1 MRRFAAIF
9 TLMVL
14 LCGGASAQQDTVR
27 MSLILPFKAATVP
40 NNSAFDFYS
49 GVLLAL
55 EEFGSDSIA
64 VALEVYDS
72 ADSLGVPA
80 GALIFNDIVMGPIS
94 AAEITPL
101 AKTLFW
107 NKFIIS
113 PLDPA
118 CAPLTDT
125 LKIIQAPTSQEIQ
138 IRQLTEWACENR
150 YTEEDSLVVVCE
162 GNHYDPLRAVITEVL
177 DTLDQPYALVNC
189 EIFEDID
196 RIIGEKT
203 GETGFNRII
212 VASEREEFVKRITES
227 VAAWDTLRTVNL
239 YCPGKT
245 RNFTSISDSL
255 RTAAGVRT
263 VSAYSIDDTHPRTT
277 AFIVHY
283 KELYGALPNSFAYQ
297 GYDLTRYFVSLK
309 LKSGYHWF
317 RKLEEYKM
325 EGLQSD
331 YSFERGITGF
341 RNTAVRRIEY

>member
-9 TLMVL
+9 SLMVL
-14 LCGGASAQQDTVR
+14 LCGNAAAQQDTVR

-55 EEFGSDSIA
+55 EEFGSDSVA

-94 AAEITPL
+94 AADIAPL
-101 AKTLFW
+101 ARTLFW
-107 NKFIIS
+107 NKFLIS

-118 CAPLTDT
+118 CAPMTDT

-138 IRQLTEWACENR
+138 IRRMAEWACENR
-150 YTEEDSLVVVCE
+150 SPEDSLVVVCE
-162 GNHYDPLRAVITEVL
+162 GNRYDPVQAVITDVL
-177 DTLDQPYALVNC
+177 DTLGQAYALTSC
-189 EIFEDID
+189 DIFEDVD

-203 GETGFNRII
+203 GENGCNRII
-212 VASEREEFVKRITES
+212 LASEREEFVKRITES
-227 VAAWDTLRTVNL
+227 VAVWDTLRTVNL

-245 RNFTSISDSL
+245 RNFASISDSL

-263 VSAYSIDDTHPRTT
+263 VTAYSIDDTHPRTT
-277 AFIVHY
+277 AFIVRY
-283 KELYGALPNSFAYQ
+283 KELYGAVPNSFAFQ

-331 YSFERGITGF
+331 FSFERGLTGF